1 MMDHAF
7 DLIWTLDNTLEAY
20 FLVLLGFLTSEH
32 DVGIRAGYTKT
43 AFLGGIL
50 GLVSFVAMNCNFG
63 RWGFV
68 YFIASGCEGGLSPQ

>member
-32 DVGIRAGYTKT
+32 DVGIRSAPHG
-43 AFLGGIL
+43 
-50 GLVSFVAMNCNFG
+50 
-63 RWGFV
+63 
-68 YFIASGCEGGLSPQ
+68 